1 MERPTF
7 KPIGTPSDELD
18 TPALVVDLGALE
30 SNIALIHAAVEAAG
44 ARIRNRAW
52 TPTCALQSDTF
63 RSERVAPMV
72 SRFLPLG
79 RQRYLD
85 NTASATFSLPISW

>member
-30 SNIALIHAAVEAAG
+30 SNIALDSC
-44 ARIRNRAW
+44 RR
-52 TPTCALQSDTF
+52 
-63 RSERVAPMV
+63 
-72 SRFLPLG
+72 
-79 RQRYLD
+79 
-85 NTASATFSLPISW
+85 